1 MNNRSLSTLYG
12 ILRPI
17 FLCIFL
23 FSCSSGDPD
32 FLCEDDFYAFLP
44 GHANKSASNTTLPFP
59 QQPAEHWPFRRISNA
74 PLSRPREPFWGD
86 YTSSRSREPS
96 WGDYTSS
103 RPREPSWRSH
113 TSHRTY
119 EPFWEDYTSS
129 IAHQPSGREGPF
141 GVSSERPY
149 ASRADRVEAPPRP
162 IHVEPADMAQQD
174 LKEGCEICC
183 EEDAY
188 KDYGATQCSECKKY
202 IYQQCHDNIE
212 NAARGRQ

>member
-1 MNNRSLSTLYG
+1 MNNRPSSILYG
-12 ILRPI
+12 VSRPMI
-17 FLCIFL
+17 LCIFL
-23 FSCSSGDPD
+23 FSCSS
-32 FLCEDDFYAFLP
+32 
-44 GHANKSASNTTLPFP
+44 HADKRARNTNLPFP
-59 QQPAEHWPFRRISNA
+59 QHPEKCRPFIRTSNA
-74 PLSRPREPFWGD
+74 PLSRPRE
-86 YTSSRSREPS
+86 T
-96 WGDYTSS
+96 
-103 RPREPSWRSH
+103 SWRSH

-119 EPFWEDYTSS
+119 EPSWGD
-129 IAHQPSGREGPF
+129 GPF

-162 IHVEPADMAQQD
+162 IHVEPADTAQQD

-212 NAARGRQ
+212 NAARGRQEYSYNTGQEGPTFQTTFACPFCKKPF